1 MRNTFTR
8 NTGILRENEWTVI
21 IGDYVH
27 SEMPYIGA
35 VDCDG
40 DFVDI
45 TQVVPGISLE
55 ADEIIMNHDLFCDK
69 EFVDDMV
76 DYIAASKRE
85 VSFGPYRTKTYVLKL
100 KENWRDLAIR
110 FES

>member
-45 TQVVPGISLE
+45 TQVVPGISLD
-55 ADEIIMNHDLFCDK
+55 ADEIIMNHDLS
-69 EFVDDMV
+69 
-76 DYIAASKRE
+76 A
-85 VSFGPYRTKTYVLKL
+85 TKNLSMIWSITSLHL
-100 KENWRDLAIR
+100 KERYPLGHTGR
-110 FES
+110 RHTC